1 MMKSL
6 HEIRESFQ
14 IAFGAI
20 KANKVRG
27 MLTTLGIIIGIV
39 AVVTTM
45 TAANGLGNRF
55 KESISVIGSDVLYI
69 SRTPWVFTG
78 NFFQFRNRKQLTLKD
93 SEKLERQLIQAR
105 AVNPRT
111 FSNQNLKYL
120 STVLENV
127 TIIGTTEKHVVV
139 SAGTPEFGRFIIDND
154 VQYKKQIC
162 VIGSEIKERL
172 FKDIDP
178 LNKKIKIGRHHFR
191 VVGVMEKLGS
201 AGFFGGPN
209 FDRQVMI
216 PISSLMK
223 CFGGRRRNF
232 DIVVKAPS
240 TEGLYEFEYA
250 VIGEMRKIRKL
261 APTEKD
267 NFSINKM
274 DTLLAAYNN
283 VMGVVI
289 LIGLVI
295 TSISLFVGGIGVMNI
310 MFVSVTERTREIG
323 IRKAIG
329 AKKRSILTQFLFES
343 SSICLF
349 GGLIGLILAYGV
361 TEIINA
367 LLLPASISP
376 VIVVVAIFISV
387 LVGVVSGIIPAYRAS
402 KMNPIEA
409 LRYE

>member
-1 MMKSL
+1 MKSL